1 MSGIIEA
8 RFRTGFKGGFSLDI
22 DLRLPAAGL
31 TALFGHSGSG
41 KTTTL
46 RCIAGL
52 NRAEGTLRVDGETW
66 QDKKRFLPVHRR
78 PLAYVF
84 QEASLFPH
92 LSVRK
97 NLEYGARRI
106 PDQDRRIQFGQAA
119 EWLGLSAL
127 LDRRPAN
134 LSGGERQRVAV
145 ARALLTSPRLLLMDE
160 PLSALD
166 HKSKREILPYL
177 EHLRDA
183 LSIPILYVTH
193 SPDEVARLA
202 DHLVVL
208 DKGRVLANGHLTET
222 LARLDLPIGQDEDTG
237 IALEAKVVERDA
249 RWHLMRV
256 AFPGGSLWI
265 RDHGQAIGQ
274 KVRMRVLARDVSLAL
289 ERQDASS
296 ILNILPATVT
306 GSVPTDHPAV
316 VLTQVRLGHPLPG
329 SNTGI
334 PANQNDRTIKHIDGT
349 TPLIS
354 RLTARSSEALALSPG
369 KPVWAHIKSAAV
381 LE

>member
-1 MSGIIEA
+1 MTGSIEA
-8 RFRTGFKGGFSLDI
+8 RFRTSFQGGFSLDV
-22 DLRLPAAGL
+22 DLDLPATGV

-66 QDKKRFLPVHRR
+66 QDARYFLPVHRR
-78 PLAYVF
+78 SLAYVF

-92 LSVRK
+92 LSVRQ
-97 NLEYGARRI
+97 NLDYGARRI
-106 PDQDRRIQFGQAA
+106 PAGERRIEFGQAVD
-119 EWLGLSAL
+119 WLGLSAL
-127 LDRRPAN
+127 LDRRPTN

-166 HKSKREILPYL
+166 HQSKKEILPYL
-177 EHLRDA
+177 EYLRDA

-208 DKGRVLANGHLTET
+208 EAGRVLADGPLTET
-222 LARLDLPIGQDEDTG
+222 LARLDLPIRQDEDAG
-237 IALEAKVVERDA
+237 VALEARVVERDA

-265 RDHGQAIGQ
+265 RDHGEEIGRN
-274 KVRMRVLARDVSLAL
+274 VRMRVLARDVSLAL
-289 ERQDASS
+289 ERHEESS

-316 VLTQVRLGHPLPG
+316 VLTQIRLGAPG
-329 SNTGI
+329 SNLAP
-334 PANQNDRTIKHIDGT
+334 PANQNENPAWILNGT

-354 RLTARSSEALALSPG
+354 RLTARSSEALALAPG
-369 KPVWAHIKSAAV
+369 KQVWAHIKTAAV
-381 LE
+381 LD